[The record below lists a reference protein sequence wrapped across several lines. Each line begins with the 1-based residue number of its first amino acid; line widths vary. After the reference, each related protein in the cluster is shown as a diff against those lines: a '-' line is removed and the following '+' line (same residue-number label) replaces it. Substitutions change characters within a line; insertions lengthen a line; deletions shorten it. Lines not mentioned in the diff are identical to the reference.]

1 MPEMLGG
8 ESMYFENASVA
19 SFNRTENF
27 AELGD
32 NPPLVTVFVTDLHC
46 RILYLRS

>member
-8 ESMYFENASVA
+8 ESIYLEDPRVA
-19 SFNRTENF
+19 STSSTENF
-27 AELGD
+27 AALGH
-32 NPPLVTVFVTDLHC
+32 NHPLVTIFVADLHC

>member
-8 ESMYFENASVA
+8 EYMFLENARVA
-19 SFNRTENF
+19 SSSSTENF
-27 AELGD
+27 AVLGD
-32 NPPLVTVFVTDLHC
+32 SPPLVTFFVADLHC

>member
-8 ESMYFENASVA
+8 ESMYLENARVA
-19 SFNRTENF
+19 SSSSTESF
-27 AELGD
+27 AVLGD
-32 NPPLVTVFVTDLHC
+32 NPPLVTVFVANLHC